1 MTAHEPGGDL
11 LLADELEAL
20 LAAHEAGS
28 ATVPPGTLAPEDAAL
43 AVALHALA
51 SGTTASA
58 EFAAMLDAQ
67 LRSHATARAP
77 TRRPTRQG
85 APWRV
90 AVVAWRE
97 RGVAWIGVSVWRR
110 ALVAL
115 ALVVLLLGLT
125 LAVPPAR
132 AAISR
137 VLHLGSVTIF
147 PSAPT
152 ATSTEPTPTPLA
164 SVLDLAGETT
174 LSNARQQA
182 HFTIR
187 LPAYPADLGP
197 PQRVYLQDLG
207 GAAVVLVWLE
217 PGRPNQVRMS
227 LHELSSDVW
236 VQKFAPR
243 VIQETSVHG
252 QRALWTDGPYVV
264 QVASPG
270 QTTYAERRL
279 VSGHVLIWTEGAIT
293 YRLETGAF
301 LQEAVRIAES
311 LR

>member
-11 LLADELEAL
+11 LLADELEVV
-20 LAAHEAGS
+20 LAALDTGS
-28 ATVPPGTLAPEDAAL
+28 VTVTPGALAPADAAM
-43 AVALHALA
+43 AAALHAFA
-51 SGTTASA
+51 SSTTASA
-58 EFAAMLDAQ
+58 EFTATLEVQ
-67 LRSHATARAP
+67 LRSHAVEPASA
-77 TRRPTRQG
+77 RRPVRLR
-85 APWRV
+85 ASWRE
-90 AVVAWRE
+90 ALAAWRE
-97 RGVAWIGVSVWRR
+97 RGMVWIGGSVWRR

-115 ALVVLLLGLT
+115 ALLVLLLGLT

-137 VLHLGSVTIF
+137 VLHLGNVTIF
-147 PSAPT
+147 RSAPA
-152 ATSTEPTPTPLA
+152 ATSTEPTPLT

-182 HFTIR
+182 HFTVR

-197 PQRVYLQDLG
+197 PQRVYVQDLG

-227 LHELSSDVW
+227 LHELSSDIW

-252 QRALWTDGPYVV
+252 QHALWTDGPYVV
-264 QVASPG
+264 QVVSPE

-279 VSGHVLIWTEGAIT
+279 VSGHVLIWAEGSIT
-293 YRLETGAF
+293 YRLETGAS

>member
-1 MTAHEPGGDL
+1 MTAHEPDGDL
-11 LLADELEAL
+11 LLADELEAV
-20 LAAHEAGS
+20 LAAHDAGS
-28 ATVPPGTLAPEDAAL
+28 VMVAPGALSPEDAAL
-43 AVALHALA
+43 AAALHTLA

-58 EFAAMLDAQ
+58 EFAATLEAQ
-67 LRSHATARAP
+67 LRSQVTEPAS
-77 TRRPTRQG
+77 TRRPVRRR
-85 APWRV
+85 AS
-90 AVVAWRE
+90 WRE
-97 RGVAWIGVSVWRR
+97 ALATWRQRGMVWIGVSVWRR

-115 ALVVLLLGLT
+115 ALLVLLLGVT

-147 PSAPT
+147 PSAPA
-152 ATSTEPTPTPLA
+152 ATSTEPTPTPFT

-174 LSNARQQA
+174 LSDARQQA
-182 HFTIR
+182 HFTVR

-197 PQRVYLQDLG
+197 PQRVYVQDLG

-217 PGRPNQVRMS
+217 PHQPNQVRMS

-264 QVASPG
+264 QVVSPE

-279 VSGHVLIWTEGAIT
+279 VSGHVLIWAEGSIT
-293 YRLETGAF
+293 YRLETGAS